1 MRNRLKP
8 LPQLVLTDLQPSFY
22 DVVSVSTDQMIARFY
37 AYLQQWLDDYNSYVN
52 DINAIIDEFT
62 NCIDLKYEEFTNCV
76 KDLLTDYIQSV
87 DTKIALQDSKI
98 ADAIDSQDRK
108 IDNAIN
114 EQNTAIENAINY
126 MKNNLVTT
134 VNNLFAQALAD
145 GDIGATLGASYD
157 EPTETLTL
165 FIEGDENNG

>member
-22 DVVSVSTDQMIARFY
+22 DVVSVSTDQMVAKFY
-37 AYLQQWLDDYNSYVN
+37 AYLQQWVDDYNNYIN

-62 NCIDLKYEEFTNCV
+62 RCSDMKYEEFTNCV
-76 KDLLTDYIQSV
+76 KDLMTNYIESV

-98 ADAIDSQDRK
+98 ADAI
-108 IDNAIN
+108 
-114 EQNTAIENAINY
+114 EY
-126 MKNNLVTT
+126 MKNNLVNTI
-134 VNNLFAQALAD
+134 NNLFAEALEN
-145 GDIGATLGASYD
+145 GNIVATLGATYD

-165 FIEGDENNG
+165 YIEGDENNG